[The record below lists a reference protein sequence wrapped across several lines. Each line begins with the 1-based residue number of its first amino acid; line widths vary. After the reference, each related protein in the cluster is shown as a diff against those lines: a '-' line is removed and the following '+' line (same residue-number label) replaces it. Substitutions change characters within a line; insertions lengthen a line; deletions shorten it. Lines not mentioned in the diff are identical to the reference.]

1 MLDSSSSLS
10 SIRYLTV
17 VGIESS
23 PIIFGCVRNGIGN
36 GRRARYV
43 SRCSRPVTN
52 RLQDTQVRYKMNNIS
67 TEYKNV
73 FTDWK
78 FQHFGPLLLP
88 LFLYKNTQRREE
100 NHQII
105 EVMTYAKS

>member
-1 MLDSSSSLS
+1 M
-10 SIRYLTV
+10 RTTFRV
-17 VGIESS
+17 VPEA
-23 PIIFGCVRNGIGN
+23 P
-36 GRRARYV
+36 
-43 SRCSRPVTN
+43 RPVTN

-67 TEYKNV
+67 TEYTNV

-78 FQHFGPLLLP
+78 FRHFGPPFVP

-105 EVMTYAKS
+105 EVMMYAES

>member
-1 MLDSSSSLS
+1 MGLETGGA
-10 SIRYLTV
+10 RVPFRV
-17 VGIESS
+17 VPEA
-23 PIIFGCVRNGIGN
+23 P
-36 GRRARYV
+36 
-43 SRCSRPVTN
+43 RPVTN

-67 TEYKNV
+67 TEYTNM

-78 FQHFGPLLLP
+78 FQHFGPLFLP